1 MYSLIID
8 IFHFR
13 MRIKIN
19 QEKNKSLTS
28 FHSIKQK
35 SIVPLHSII
44 DTMPERNYSNRL
56 YWDCS

>member
-1 MYSLIID
+1 
-8 IFHFR
+8 